1 MLFKLAIRNMRRSVK
16 DYAIYFVTLIIAVII
31 FYAFNSITDQQIMRD
46 IEESGKL
53 DIIFVMNMTM
63 NTFSVVV
70 ALVLGFL
77 IIYANQLLVK
87 RRKMEFG
94 IYFTLGM
101 KPIQVSRILLYETV
115 LVGLVSLALGLV
127 LGILASQLLSF
138 ASAALFDISMS
149 EYHFEFS
156 THAFGMTLIAFCAI
170 YVVVGIFNVI
180 VIHRCKLIDL
190 INASKQNQKVAI
202 RNPWLCLVLFVA
214 SLGILAFAY
223 WRLIDSGFISMTD
236 NLDFIIS
243 TVLMLAGTFLFFFSL
258 AGFMVAVITRSKRFY
273 FRRLRPFTLRQVA
286 SKINTSF
293 VSMWVVCVLL
303 FLSIT
308 TFSTGMNLVNLFTGD
323 LEEANP
329 YDASLIISGGDQSG
343 ASSGK
348 NGDTGSFNIANAQ
361 KRLESDVKGWDES
374 VEKSIQIDTYSMPDT
389 TYESFLD
396 KTELAIDNDEM
407 RHFADSHVE
416 VMPISQLNA
425 SLEMIGEQPI
435 GLSDN
440 EYAVLNNMPFL
451 ERLADK
457 VVKDNVAFEIGNVS
471 LDPSGEVEKIQI
483 HDFTML
489 STPMMIAVP
498 DRAII
503 QEFSFEGIPEM
514 AVVNIM
520 FKSDANIDELFKAID
535 KLDVRG
541 MRAGNIISRE
551 EMFSQA
557 KGLRVMLT
565 YLAVYIGLVLLI
577 ATAAVL
583 AIQLLSLAIDSIG
596 RYKML
601 VKLGCESSMIKGSL
615 FAQVVIFFCVP
626 LMLAACHCICAISVI
641 NGELSTVIKV
651 GTMTTGIYV
660 ALLLAIYVGYMVVTY
675 LASKSTI
682 KDAWVRA

>member
-1 MLFKLAIRNMRRSVK
+1 MLFKLALRNMRRSVK

-31 FYAFNSITDQQIMRD
+31 FYAFNSITDQHIMQEIQDSSKTD
-46 IEESGKL
+46 IV
-53 DIIFVMNMTM
+53 FVMNMTM
-63 NTFSVVV
+63 NTFSVIVSF
-70 ALVLGFL
+70 VLGFL

-101 KPIQVSRILLYETV
+101 RPIQVSRILLYETV
-115 LVGLVSLALGLV
+115 LVGLVSLVLGLV
-127 LGILASQLLSF
+127 LGVLASQLLSF
-138 ASAALFDISMS
+138 ASAALFEIPMN

-170 YVVVGIFNVI
+170 YVVVAIFNVI

-202 RNPWLCLVLFVA
+202 RNPWLCLILFII
-214 SLGILAFAY
+214 SLGIIGAAY
-223 WRLIDSGFISMTD
+223 WKLIDSGFISMTD
-236 NLDFIIS
+236 NYNFIIS
-243 TVLMLAGTFLFFFSL
+243 TVLMLAGTLLFFFSL
-258 AGFMVAVITRSKRFY
+258 AGFMVAVLTSSKGFY
-273 FRRLRPFTLRQVA
+273 FRKLRPFTLRQVA

-329 YDASLIISGGDQSG
+329 YDMSLLFSSGDQSKDT
-343 ASSGK
+343 SKK
-348 NGDTGSFNIANAQ
+348 NGDAEAFNIADAQ
-361 KRLESDVKGWDES
+361 KQLESDVKGWGDY
-374 VEKSIQIDTYSMPDT
+374 VEKSVQINVYSLPNTTYSV
-389 TYESFLD
+389 FLD
-396 KTELAIDNDEM
+396 ETGTPIDNDEM
-407 RHFADSHVE
+407 KRFSDFHVE
-416 VMPISQLNA
+416 MVPVSQLNA
-425 SLEMIGEQPI
+425 SLEMVGDPPI
-435 GLSDN
+435 ELAED
-440 EYAVLNNMPFL
+440 EYAILNNMPFL
-451 ERLADK
+451 EKLADATIHDK
-457 VVKDNVAFEIGNVS
+457 IAFKIG
-471 LDPSGEVEKIQI
+471 GEVLNPKDEVEDIQI
-483 HDFTML
+483 YDFTML
-489 STPMMIAVP
+489 STSMLLAVP

-503 QEFSFEGIPEM
+503 NEFSFDSVPDTAI
-514 AVVNIM
+514 VNI
-520 FKSDANIDELFKAID
+520 KLRSGADAETLSTAID
-535 KLDVRG
+535 KENIKG
-541 MRAGNIISRE
+541 HGNTISRE
-551 EMFSQA
+551 EMFGQA

-615 FAQVVIFFCVP
+615 FAQVLIFFCIP
-626 LMLAACHCICAISVI
+626 LLLAACHCICAISVI
-641 NGELSTVIKV
+641 NGELSAVIKI

-660 ALLLAIYVGYMVVTY
+660 GLLLAIYAGYMLITY
-675 LASKSTI
+675 VASKSTI
-682 KDAWVRA
+682 KDAWIRV